1 MDMMMGTNMF
11 QSTNMA
17 LARTYWYIVAAVVGA
32 FVIVRIVNY
41 YDSWVRL
48 RARSATARQYPTKPM
63 SAFLQIWATL
73 TAVFREMSYP
83 QLYVPVRYFTW
94 LTPPPLGRVLML
106 LIYWG
111 IIIGFMCAG
120 SIIHDVNFWERIGFR
135 NAWVTV
141 TQLPLLYLLAGKSSV
156 IAMLTGSSHERL
168 NWAHRW
174 IARTMFVTASVHG
187 WHFYNEYA
195 KAGMTSIFFE
205 VMPMGKYGM
214 AAWGLLLWSF
224 VVGMA
229 PLRHLCYEVFVI
241 QHIVTAVVLLWVIY
255 KHVPAYAE
263 YNVWFAVAALAFDRV
278 VRFGMLLWQNIKVRN
293 PDRSRCKGG
302 QRIGHEAQIRAVGDD
317 ITIVTIKDVHF
328 KWRAG
333 QHLYLW
339 MPWIGPLEHHPFT
352 IACAHQL
359 PETCICNS
367 IQLVVRKHGG
377 FSKRLHDRAAKIRQQ
392 SGPGSG
398 SRANTFTSF
407 VTGPYGEPAR
417 WDIYETLVLISASTG
432 ASFTLPILES
442 VLQADQNAIC
452 TKRIDFLLAAKKGD
466 EIGYYVQRLHELID
480 KAKNMGIELTVS
492 IAVTQDAK
500 SLPALLRRES
510 ETPALLTEASEPAQ
524 QEKSYSSSSS
534 IAATSAV
541 ATPAVPATAD
551 SGDIA
556 EAPTSSCCQSKPAD
570 ADKSALLVAP
580 PAGPTTAEPGEITEA
595 ATSSCCMSKQTDIE
609 KSALLVTSPAGPPAA
624 GSTVLGIARRRP
636 GSVASNDSH
645 VQQMTTRPDIA
656 AFIRNAV
663 ETTGGETSV
672 VVCGGKSLVSRA
684 RNCVAKLSDERAV
697 HKGTDAQGIHLHV
710 EEYGF

>member
-1 MDMMMGTNMF
+1 MDMMMMGTNMF
-11 QSTNMA
+11 QTTNMA

-32 FVIVRIVNY
+32 FVVVRIVNY

-48 RARSATARQYPTKPM
+48 RARSSSSREYPTKPM
-63 SAFLQIWATL
+63 SAFLQTWATL

-83 QLYVPVRYFTW
+83 QLYVPLRYFTW

-106 LIYWG
+106 LVYWG
-111 IIIGFMCAG
+111 IIVGFMCAG
-120 SIIHDVNFWERIGFR
+120 SIIKDVNFWERIGFR

-195 KAGMTSIFFE
+195 KAGMTSIFFQ

-229 PLRHLCYEVFVI
+229 PLRHLCYEVFVL
-241 QHIVTAVVLLWVIY
+241 QHIVTAVVLLWVVY
-255 KHVPAYAE
+255 QHVPAYAR
-263 YNVWFAVAALAFDRV
+263 YNVWFAIAALAFDRV
-278 VRFGMLLWQNIKVRN
+278 VRFAMLLWQNIKVRSPN
-293 PDRSRCKGG
+293 RSRCKGG

-328 KWRAG
+328 TWRAG

-339 MPWIGPLEHHPFT
+339 MPWIGPLEQHPFT

-359 PETCICNS
+359 PDTCICNS

-377 FSKRLHDRAAKIRQQ
+377 FSKRLHDRAVKLQQ
-392 SGPGSG
+392 AHGPGNGSSS
-398 SRANTFTSF
+398 SRASTFTAF

-442 VLQADQNAIC
+442 VLQADHNAIC

-480 KAKNMGIELTVS
+480 KAKTSGIELTVS

-500 SLPALLRRES
+500 SLPALLRRAS
-510 ETPALLTEASEPAQ
+510 DAPARLTAAADDAAPLREN
-524 QEKSYSSSSS
+524 EKGYSSSSS
-534 IAATSAV
+534 LAATSAV
-541 ATPAVPATAD
+541 PD
-551 SGDIA
+551 
-556 EAPTSSCCQSKPAD
+556 EQ
-570 ADKSALLVAP
+570 
-580 PAGPTTAEPGEITEA
+580 EPV
-595 ATSSCCMSKQTDIE
+595 ATSSCCMAKEADVE
-609 KSALLVTSPAGPPAA
+609 KSAQVITPAA
-624 GSTVLGIARRRP
+624 GPDADADADADAPATVTTRHRP
-636 GSVASNDSH
+636 SSVASDDSH

-672 VVCGGKSLVSRA
+672 VVCGGKSLVARA

>member
-1 MDMMMGTNMF
+1 MDMSMGTNMF
-11 QSTNMA
+11 QTINMS
-17 LARTYWYIVAAVVGA
+17 LARIYWYIVAAVVAA
-32 FVIVRIVNY
+32 FVVVRIVNY
-41 YDSWVRL
+41 YDGWLRL
-48 RARSATARQYPTKPM
+48 RIRATTAREYPTKPPN
-63 SAFLQIWATL
+63 AFLQIWATL
-73 TAVFREMSYP
+73 TAVGRELSYP

-94 LTPPPLGRVLML
+94 LTPPPLGRVVML
-106 LIYWG
+106 LVYWS
-111 IIIGFMCAG
+111 IIIGFMTAG
-120 SIIHDVNFWERIGFR
+120 AIIKDVNFWERIGFR

-156 IAMLTGSSHERL
+156 IASLTGSSHERL

-174 IARTMFVTASVHG
+174 VARTMFVTASVHG
-187 WHFYNEYA
+187 WHFYSEYA
-195 KAGMTSIFFE
+195 IAGMTDLFFQI
-205 VMPMGKYGM
+205 MTMGKYGM

-241 QHIVTAVVLLWVIY
+241 QHIVTAVVLLWVVY
-255 KHVPAYAE
+255 MHVPTYAR
-263 YNVWFAVAALAFDRV
+263 YNVWFAIAALALDRA
-278 VRFGMLLWQNIKVRN
+278 VRLGMLVWQNIKVRTPN
-293 PDRSRCKGG
+293 RSRCKGG

-328 KWRAG
+328 TWRAG

-339 MPWIGPLEHHPFT
+339 MPWIGPLEHHPYT
-352 IACAHQL
+352 IACAHKL

-377 FSKRLHDRAAKIRQQ
+377 FSKRLHDRAAKLQAAGAGADAGAGAGAGAGNR
-392 SGPGSG
+392 
-398 SRANTFTSF
+398 FTAF
-407 VTGPYGEPAR
+407 VTGPFGEPAR

-442 VLQADQNAIC
+442 VLQARRTIC

-480 KAKNMGIELTVS
+480 KAKDAGIELSVS

-500 SLPALLRRES
+500 SLPALLQHSRES
-510 ETPALLTEASEPAQ
+510 SASSLASIPPSAPLMPPAEAAEAKTKAAAETVAVESAAGSRTSEEMEISEISPCCKAEPAAEPAATAAAPMASNTTTVPSSSCCMDGPVDV
-524 QEKSYSSSSS
+524 EKEALYASSSSS
-534 IAATSAV
+534 G
-541 ATPAVPATAD
+541 PF
-551 SGDIA
+551 
-556 EAPTSSCCQSKPAD
+556 
-570 ADKSALLVAP
+570 
-580 PAGPTTAEPGEITEA
+580 AGNGV
-595 ATSSCCMSKQTDIE
+595 K
-609 KSALLVTSPAGPPAA
+609 
-624 GSTVLGIARRRP
+624 ARHRLA
-636 GSVASNDSH
+636 SVASNDSR

-672 VVCGGKSLVSRA
+672 VVCGGKSLVART
-684 RNCVAKLSDERAV
+684 RNCVAQLSDERAV

>member
-1 MDMMMGTNMF
+1 MDMAMGTNMF
-11 QSTNMA
+11 QTTNMS
-17 LARTYWYIVAAVVGA
+17 LARIYWYIVAAVVA
-32 FVIVRIVNY
+32 TFVVVRIVNY

-48 RARSATARQYPTKPM
+48 RTRAATSREYPTKPPN
-63 SAFLQIWATL
+63 AFLQIWATL
-73 TAVFREMSYP
+73 TAVGREMSYP

-106 LIYWG
+106 LVYWG
-111 IIIGFMCAG
+111 IIIGFMTSGA
-120 SIIHDVNFWERIGFR
+120 IIKDVMFWERIGFR
-135 NAWVTV
+135 NAWITV

-187 WHFYNEYA
+187 WHFYREYA
-195 KAGMTSIFFE
+195 IAGMAELFFQI
-205 VMPMGKYGM
+205 MTMGKYGV

-229 PLRHLCYEVFVI
+229 PLRHLCYEIFVI
-241 QHIVTAVVLLWVIY
+241 QHIVTAVVLLWVVY
-255 KHVPAYAE
+255 MHVPSYAQ
-263 YNVWFAVAALAFDRV
+263 YNVWFAIGALVFDRV
-278 VRFGMLLWQNIKVRN
+278 VRFGMLVWQNIKVRT

-302 QRIGHEAQIRAVGDD
+302 QRFGHEAQIRAVGDD

-328 KWRAG
+328 TWRAG

-339 MPWIGPLEHHPFT
+339 MPWIGPLEHHPYT
-352 IACAHQL
+352 IACAHKL

-377 FSKRLHDRAAKIRQQ
+377 FSKRLHDRAVKLQAA
-392 SGPGSG
+392 GAGAPGSG
-398 SRANTFTSF
+398 KSNRFTAF
-407 VTGPYGEPAR
+407 VTGPFGEPAR

-442 VLQADQNAIC
+442 VLQARQTIC

-480 KAKNMGIELTVS
+480 KARHAGIELTVS

-500 SLPALLRRES
+500 SLPALLQHSRES
-510 ETPALLTEASEPAQ
+510 SA
-524 QEKSYSSSSS
+524 SSSAS
-534 IAATSAV
+534 IPASTPLMPAEAVETKAAVETAESAESAGSRTSEEQELTISPCCRAKPATPVEPSQSAVEPAATS
-541 ATPAVPATAD
+541 PPSNAVP
-551 SGDIA
+551 
-556 EAPTSSCCQSKPAD
+556 
-570 ADKSALLVAP
+570 
-580 PAGPTTAEPGEITEA
+580 
-595 ATSSCCMSKQTDIE
+595 SSCCMDKPVDVE
-609 KSALLVTSPAGPPAA
+609 KEALFASSTSGPS
-624 GSTVLGIARRRP
+624 GNGVKGVNGGKARHRLA
-636 GSVASNDSH
+636 SVASNDSH
-645 VQQMTTRPDIA
+645 VQQMTSRPDIA

-672 VVCGGKSLVSRA
+672 VVCGGKSLVART

>member
-11 QSTNMA
+11 QTTNMA

-32 FVIVRIVNY
+32 FIIVRIINH

-48 RARSATARQYPTKPM
+48 RARSATAREYPTKPM
-63 SAFLQIWATL
+63 SSFLQTWATL
-73 TAVFREMSYP
+73 TAVFREISYP
-83 QLYVPVRYFTW
+83 QLYVPIRFFTW
-94 LTPPPLGRVLML
+94 LTPPPAGRVLML

-120 SIIHDVNFWERIGFR
+120 SIIKDVNFWERIGFR

-241 QHIVTAVVLLWVIY
+241 QHIVTAIVLLWVVY

-263 YNVWFAVAALAFDRV
+263 YNVWFAIAALVFDRV
-278 VRFGMLLWQNIKVRN
+278 VRFGMLLWQNIKVRA

-328 KWRAG
+328 TWRAG

-359 PETCICNS
+359 PDTCICNS
-367 IQLVVRKHGG
+367 IQLVIRKHGG
-377 FSKRLHDRAAKIRQQ
+377 FSKRLHDRAVKLQQ
-392 SGPGSG
+392 ASGPGSG
-398 SRANTFTSF
+398 SSSRSNTFTAF
-407 VTGPYGEPAR
+407 VTGPLGEPAR

-480 KAKNMGIELTVS
+480 KAKNSGIELTVS

-510 ETPALLTEASEPAQ
+510 ETPALLNAAANDAAPQA
-524 QEKSYSSSSS
+524 EKEQGYSSSSS
-534 IAATSAV
+534 IAATSTV
-541 ATPAVPATAD
+541 AAPVGPAATE
-551 SGDIA
+551 SG
-556 EAPTSSCCQSKPAD
+556 E
-570 ADKSALLVAP
+570 V
-580 PAGPTTAEPGEITEA
+580 GEA
-595 ATSSCCMSKQTDIE
+595 AASSCCMSKQVDVE
-609 KSALLVTSPAGPPAA
+609 KSAVLVTSSSAAPAGASAA
-624 GSTVLGIARRRP
+624 TATARHRP
-636 GSVASNDSH
+636 SSVASNDSH

-697 HKGTDAQGIHLHV
+697 HKGTEAQGIHLHV